1 MEVHCL
7 KNVQSTKGHLWSLP
21 SSYKHRHSVWQSHF
35 RTPARR
41 HFAILYVHIS
51 RRSFSAFVHTMPT
64 NSTSA
69 HKVLPVFPVE
79 KPAHLTNL
87 RASYTRDDL
96 LAEHESFAP
105 IPSCLQ
111 WFWQRRESDPP
122 LHHAEPSSIP
132 RCSTRDSHLD
142 RQTSSHHRLL
152 LHRKNRFHKNRNWEN
167 VSKTSIIAH
176 SCASLSL
183 SPRQRT

>member
-1 MEVHCL
+1 MSNQPRVIFGHCHL
-7 KNVQSTKGHLWSLP
+7 LTIIVTVFGKATFEHRQDVILQSCMSIFLVGHFLLSCIRCQQIPRQHIRYFPFLP
-21 SSYKHRHSVWQSHF
+21 D
-35 RTPARR
+35 
-41 HFAILYVHIS
+41 
-51 RRSFSAFVHTMPT
+51 
-64 NSTSA
+64 
-69 HKVLPVFPVE
+69 E